1 MSRNIHCGVVEF
13 VAHERD
19 SSRAPLYLGYSSSSS
34 SIAAKTTAAAVT
46 VAEAAVGGQL
56 TAAAAAAAA
65 AVPLAAGGRLAP
77 VVGVSPPST
86 LLPPACLEFA

>member
-1 MSRNIHCGVVEF
+1 MSINIHCGVVEF

-19 SSRAPLYLGYSSSSS
+19 SSRAPLYLGYSSSS
-34 SIAAKTTAAAVT
+34 IAAKTTAAAAAVT
-46 VAEAAVGGQL
+46 AEAAVGGQL
-56 TAAAAAAAA
+56 TATAAA
-65 AVPLAAGGRLAP
+65 PLAAGGHLAP

>member
-56 TAAAAAAAA
+56 TAAAA
-65 AVPLAAGGRLAP
+65 VPLAAAGRLAP

>member
-46 VAEAAVGGQL
+46 AEAAVGGQL
-56 TAAAAAAAA
+56 TAAAAAAS
-65 AVPLAAGGRLAP
+65 LAAGGRLAP

>member
-34 SIAAKTTAAAVT
+34 SSIAAKTTAAAVT
-46 VAEAAVGGQL
+46 AEAAVGGQL
-56 TAAAAAAAA
+56 TAAAAA
-65 AVPLAAGGRLAP
+65 PLAAGGRLAP

>member
-19 SSRAPLYLGYSSSSS
+19 SSRAPLYLGYSSSS
-34 SIAAKTTAAAVT
+34 IAAKTTAAAAAAVT
-46 VAEAAVGGQL
+46 AEAAVGGQL
-56 TAAAAAAAA
+56 TATAAA
-65 AVPLAAGGRLAP
+65 PLAAGGHLAP

>member
-34 SIAAKTTAAAVT
+34 SSIAAKTTAAAAVT
-46 VAEAAVGGQL
+46 AEAAVGGQL
-56 TAAAAAAAA
+56 TAAAAA
-65 AVPLAAGGRLAP
+65 PLAAGGRLAP

>member
-1 MSRNIHCGVVEF
+1 MSKNIHCGVVEF

-19 SSRAPLYLGYSSSSS
+19 SSRAPLYLGYSSSS
-34 SIAAKTTAAAVT
+34 IAAKTTAAAVT
-46 VAEAAVGGQL
+46 AEAAVGGQL
-56 TAAAAAAAA
+56 TAAAAA
-65 AVPLAAGGRLAP
+65 PLAAGGRLAP

>member
-19 SSRAPLYLGYSSSSS
+19 SSRAPLYLGYSSSS
-34 SIAAKTTAAAVT
+34 IAAKTKAAAVT
-46 VAEAAVGGQL
+46 AEAAVGGQL
-56 TAAAAAAAA
+56 TAAAT
-65 AVPLAAGGRLAP
+65 PLAAGGGRLAP

>member
-46 VAEAAVGGQL
+46 AEAAVGGQL
-56 TAAAAAAAA
+56 TAAAAA
-65 AVPLAAGGRLAP
+65 PLAAGGRLAP

>member
-34 SIAAKTTAAAVT
+34 IAAKTTAAAVT
-46 VAEAAVGGQL
+46 AEAAVGGQL
-56 TAAAAAAAA
+56 TAAAA

>member
-1 MSRNIHCGVVEF
+1 MSINIHCGVVEF

-46 VAEAAVGGQL
+46 AEAAVGGQL
-56 TAAAAAAAA
+56 TAAAAA
-65 AVPLAAGGRLAP
+65 PLAAGGRLAP

>member
-1 MSRNIHCGVVEF
+1 MSKNIHCGVVEF

-34 SIAAKTTAAAVT
+34 IAAKTTAAAVT
-46 VAEAAVGGQL
+46 AEAAVGGQL
-56 TAAAAAAAA
+56 TAAAAA
-65 AVPLAAGGRLAP
+65 PLAAGGRLAP

>member
-34 SIAAKTTAAAVT
+34 IAAKTTAAAVT
-46 VAEAAVGGQL
+46 AEAAVGGQL
-56 TAAAAAAAA
+56 TAAAAP
-65 AVPLAAGGRLAP
+65 PLAAGGRLAP

>member
-34 SIAAKTTAAAVT
+34 IAAKTTAAAVT
-46 VAEAAVGGQL
+46 AEAAVGGQL
-56 TAAAAAAAA
+56 TAAVAA
-65 AVPLAAGGRLAP
+65 PLAAGGRLAP

>member
-56 TAAAAAAAA
+56 TAAAA
-65 AVPLAAGGRLAP
+65 VPLAAGGRLAP

>member
-34 SIAAKTTAAAVT
+34 SIAAKTTAAAAVT
-46 VAEAAVGGQL
+46 AEAAVGGQL
-56 TAAAAAAAA
+56 TAAAT
-65 AVPLAAGGRLAP
+65 PLAAGGGRLAP

>member
-19 SSRAPLYLGYSSSSS
+19 SSRAPLYLGYSSSS
-34 SIAAKTTAAAVT
+34 IAAKTTAAAVT
-46 VAEAAVGGQL
+46 AEAAVGGQL
-56 TAAAAAAAA
+56 TAAAAAA
-65 AVPLAAGGRLAP
+65 PLAAGGRLAP

>member
-56 TAAAAAAAA
+56 TAAAAA
-65 AVPLAAGGRLAP
+65 VPLAAGGRLAP

>member
-34 SIAAKTTAAAVT
+34 IAAKTTAAAVT
-46 VAEAAVGGQL
+46 AEAAVGGQL
-56 TAAAAAAAA
+56 TAAAAA
-65 AVPLAAGGRLAP
+65 PLAAGGRLAP

>member
-56 TAAAAAAAA
+56 TAAAAA
-65 AVPLAAGGRLAP
+65 VPLADGGRLAP

>member
-1 MSRNIHCGVVEF
+1 MSINIHCGVVEF

-34 SIAAKTTAAAVT
+34 IAAKTTAAAVT
-46 VAEAAVGGQL
+46 AEAAVGGQL
-56 TAAAAAAAA
+56 TAAAAA
-65 AVPLAAGGRLAP
+65 PLAAGGRLAP

>member
-1 MSRNIHCGVVEF
+1 MSINIHCGVVEF

-19 SSRAPLYLGYSSSSS
+19 SSRAPLYLGYSSSS
-34 SIAAKTTAAAVT
+34 IAAKTTAAAVT
-46 VAEAAVGGQL
+46 AEAAVGGQL
-56 TAAAAAAAA
+56 TATAAA
-65 AVPLAAGGRLAP
+65 PLAAGGRLAP

>member
-1 MSRNIHCGVVEF
+1 MSRNLHCGVVEF

-46 VAEAAVGGQL
+46 AEAAVGGQL
-56 TAAAAAAAA
+56 TAAAA
-65 AVPLAAGGRLAP
+65 PLAAGGRLAP

>member
-46 VAEAAVGGQL
+46 AEAAVGGQL
-56 TAAAAAAAA
+56 TAAAAP
-65 AVPLAAGGRLAP
+65 PLAAGGRLAP

>member
-34 SIAAKTTAAAVT
+34 IAAKTTAAAVT

-56 TAAAAAAAA
+56 TAA

>member
-46 VAEAAVGGQL
+46 AEAAVGGQL
-56 TAAAAAAAA
+56 TAAAA

>member
-1 MSRNIHCGVVEF
+1 MEF

-46 VAEAAVGGQL
+46 VAEAAVGGQI
-56 TAAAAAAAA
+56 TAAAA

>member
-1 MSRNIHCGVVEF
+1 MSSNIHCGVVEF

-56 TAAAAAAAA
+56 TAAAAAA
-65 AVPLAAGGRLAP
+65 PLAAGGRLAP

>member
-46 VAEAAVGGQL
+46 AEAAVGGQL
-56 TAAAAAAAA
+56 TAAAAAA

>member
-1 MSRNIHCGVVEF
+1 MSINIHCGVVEF

-56 TAAAAAAAA
+56 TAAAAAA
-65 AVPLAAGGRLAP
+65 VPLAAGGRLAP

>member
-56 TAAAAAAAA
+56 TAAAAAAA
-65 AVPLAAGGRLAP
+65 VPLAAGGRLAP

>member
-34 SIAAKTTAAAVT
+34 SIAAKTTAAAAVT
-46 VAEAAVGGQL
+46 AEAAVGGQL
-56 TAAAAAAAA
+56 TAAAAA
-65 AVPLAAGGRLAP
+65 PLAAGGRLAP